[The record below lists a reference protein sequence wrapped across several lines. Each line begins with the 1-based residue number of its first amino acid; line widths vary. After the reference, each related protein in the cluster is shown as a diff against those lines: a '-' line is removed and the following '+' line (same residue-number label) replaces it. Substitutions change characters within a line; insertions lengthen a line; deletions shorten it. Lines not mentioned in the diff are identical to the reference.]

1 MDAIHLDYWH
11 WWIIAVVLMTL
22 EALLPGFIFL
32 WMGAAAAVV
41 GVWVLLFPDMSW
53 EIQLLIFS
61 LLSIIAI
68 VAFKLYQRRNPTQTD
83 KPTLSRRGERYV
95 GRTFVLDQPM
105 RHGQG
110 KIKVDDS
117 IWRVSGPD
125 LPVGTK
131 IKVVALEGNGLIVEA
146 VAE

>member
-1 MDAIHLDYWH
+1 MAAIQLDFWH
-11 WWIIAVVLMTL
+11 WWIIAVLLMAV

-41 GVWVLLFPDMSW
+41 GALVLLFPAMSW

-61 LLSIIAI
+61 LLSIVTI
-68 VAFKLYQRRNPTQTD
+68 VAFKRYQHLNPPQTD
-83 KPTLSRRGERYV
+83 KPSLSRRGDRYV
-95 GRTFVLDQPM
+95 GRIFVLDKPM
-105 RHGQG
+105 VAGQG

-125 LPVGTK
+125 LPLGSK
-131 IKVVALEGNGLIVEA
+131 IKVVASEGNGLIVEA
-146 VAE
+146 APE